1 MCRGGESSDELMP
14 DRTRDALAPGRHSSG
29 MVLMRAEYPARPD
42 AVPIARNAATGCVR
56 ELGVEESLSR
66 AIALAVTEACTNVV
80 LHAYREHEEPGQM
93 IVSIEKPGD
102 FLCVT
107 VLDDGVGIGPRPD
120 SPGLGMGLP
129 LISQF
134 TDSLELRSRE
144 EGGAEVSMRFH
155 LTPEPA
161 VA

>member
-1 MCRGGESSDELMP
+1 MTLPVPLDRSGRVPGAVQLAVRRSPAVRGPALGTVLFVAGGPGES
-14 DRTRDALAPGRHSSG
+14 
-29 MVLMRAEYPARPD
+29 
-42 AVPIARNAATGCVR
+42 
-56 ELGVEESLSR
+56 
-66 AIALAVTEACTNVV
+66 AIA
-80 LHAYREHEEPGQM
+80 G
-93 IVSIEKPGD
+93 
-102 FLCVT
+102 FF
-107 VLDDGVGIGPRPD
+107 
-120 SPGLGMGLP
+120 PGLGMGLP

>member
-1 MCRGGESSDELMP
+1 MCRGGESGDELMS
-14 DRTRDALAPGRHSSG
+14 DRTQGGVAPGLRSSG
-29 MVLMRAEYPARPD
+29 MLLMRAGYPARAD
-42 AVPIARNAATGCVR
+42 AVPVARIAATGCVR

-66 AIALAVTEACTNVV
+66 AVALAVTEACTNVV

-93 IVSIEKPGD
+93 VISIEKPDD

-134 TDSLELRSRE
+134 ADSLELRSRQ
-144 EGGAEVSMRFH
+144 EGGAEVSMRFD
-155 LTPEPA
+155 LTREPA